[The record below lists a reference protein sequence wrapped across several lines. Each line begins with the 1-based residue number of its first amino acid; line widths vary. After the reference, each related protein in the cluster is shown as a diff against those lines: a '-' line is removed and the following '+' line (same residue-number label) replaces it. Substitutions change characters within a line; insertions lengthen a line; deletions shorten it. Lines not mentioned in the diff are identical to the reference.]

1 MSVFV
6 IRPIGLL
13 PVCILLLVLLIAD
26 NSGLNYIAQGQ
37 LLLFPKT
44 SNSGSSATNLLP
56 YINQQQ
62 QPIKQ
67 TQPNPH
73 LVKITLPV
81 KGQQVPTGK
90 DLMIFGTST
99 SNATSD
105 CKVSIKANGDGPYRD
120 ASPGGNSSSGRVDY
134 TKWNFTLTPAY
145 TLIKAGQNKI
155 TAKFACGSNP
165 LLTSHYS
172 VNVTGVNTAPNTT
185 SSNYQELAQTQH
197 LLASTSKARVGSL
210 NGSAIDTTTPI
221 ASSNP
226 FKSSAASTND
236 HKILPISLSVDLSK
250 STAHQGDTQTVT
262 VAVTDK
268 NSSKPIA
275 GASVLGNISSSS
287 GLYKK
292 VKGMTDSKGQAS
304 YSWTVSSTDLTGKY
318 KVMMQGYAPN
328 YQSKSAVKTFKVTS
342 VPAVT
347 TPSDSI
353 DSSPTQFN
361 PQPASNINDNLLIPP
376 ALTFP
381 SSTTAAPPSTSPSI
395 TPHTKTKSHHHPS
408 STINPNPAASNSN
421 NNNNN
426 NLITPPP
433 QPPPSTSPSITP
445 PTKTKSHHHLTP
457 TTNPN
462 TSASNSGNDNNN
474 LITPPPQPPP
484 SSAPSIT
491 PHTKTKSHHHP
502 TPTINPGPTFGVPIT
517 TVPFTIP

>member
-1 MSVFV
+1 MSVSI

-26 NSGLNYIAQGQ
+26 NSGLNYVAQGQ

-44 SNSGSSATNLLP
+44 YNSGSSATNSLP

-62 QPIKQ
+62 QKAVLQQPQPIKQ
-67 TQPNPH
+67 YQPNPH

-81 KGQQVPTGK
+81 KGQQVPTSK

-105 CKVSIKANGDGPYRD
+105 CKVSIKANGVGPYHN
-120 ASPGGNSSSGRVDY
+120 ASPSGNSSSSGRVDY
-134 TKWNFTLTPAY
+134 SKWNFTLTPAY
-145 TLIKAGQNKI
+145 TVIKAGQNKI

-172 VNVTGVNTAPNTT
+172 VNVTGVNVATNTT
-185 SSNYQELAQTQH
+185 SDSNQQNAQTQQ

-221 ASSNP
+221 TSSNP
-226 FKSSAASTND
+226 FKSSAPSTND
-236 HKILPISLSVDLSK
+236 HKPLPLSLSVDVGK
-250 STAHQGDTQTVT
+250 NTAHQGDTQTVT

-304 YSWTVSSTDLTGKY
+304 YSWTVSGADQTGKY
-318 KVMMQGYAPN
+318 NVMMQGYAPK

-342 VPAVT
+342 VPAVK

-361 PQPASNINDNLLIPP
+361 PQPASNSNNNLLIPP

-381 SSTTAAPPSTSPSI
+381 SSTTPAPPSTAPSI

-408 STINPNPAASNSN
+408 STINPNPATSNSD
-421 NNNNN
+421 NNNN

-433 QPPPSTSPSITP
+433 PPPPPST
-445 PTKTKSHHHLTP
+445 
-457 TTNPN
+457 
-462 TSASNSGNDNNN
+462 
-474 LITPPPQPPP
+474 
-484 SSAPSIT
+484 APSIT

-502 TPTINPGPTFGVPIT
+502 SSTINPGPTFGIPIT
-517 TVPFTIP
+517 KVPFTIP